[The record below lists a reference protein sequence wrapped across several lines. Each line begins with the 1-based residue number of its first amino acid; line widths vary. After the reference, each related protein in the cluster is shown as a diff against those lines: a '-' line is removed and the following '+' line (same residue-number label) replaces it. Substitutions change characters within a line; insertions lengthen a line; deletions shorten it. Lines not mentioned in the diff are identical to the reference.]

1 MLTPVQLA
9 TVMTAREEKLAPGP
23 FLRFLASIS
32 FLSNGVSCKSMLPA
46 PPRVE
51 VEHSLNHHKVNLLF
65 IACYD
70 SPINVKSYFTSCFKV
85 IKFKV
90 TLGKE
95 STLSRC
101 CHLTTDGAS
110 KCSDIGATQY
120 PDSRQSSKVVEF
132 HAGTTSGSIS

>member
-23 FLRFLASIS
+23 FLHFLASIS
-32 FLSNGVSCKSMLPA
+32 FLSNDVSCKSMLPA

-51 VEHSLNHHKVNLLF
+51 VEHGLNHHKVNLLF

-70 SPINVKSYFTSCFKV
+70 SPINVKSYFTSCFNV

-90 TLGKE
+90 TLGNFD
-95 STLSRC
+95 TML
-101 CHLTTDGAS
+101 
-110 KCSDIGATQY
+110 
-120 PDSRQSSKVVEF
+120 PF
-132 HAGTTSGSIS
+132 NN